1 MLVMSQKWTR
11 SEKKEYAIQPCQPH
25 VLLFCKQNWHA
36 LCFTFG
42 VVQERPCLPFARF
55 TALLGFGFL
64 GKAPSTKCWH
74 IWTFSQPWFFYWY
87 VRWWLDENYSLLC
100 LLFGRGGP
108 LPLRTASNAAMFSF
122 LMSLLSIT
130 FPSRRPWGTI
140 SYSTS
145 SLVKLT
151 SCHWLP
157 RLIPV
162 GNYYSRLNV
171 IFESEN

>member
-1 MLVMSQKWTR
+1 MSQKWNRRIRYPTLPIACASFFANR
-11 SEKKEYAIQPCQPH
+11 IGTLF
-25 VLLFCKQNWHA
+25 VLHLEI
-36 LCFTFG
+36 
-42 VVQERPCLPFARF
+42 VQERPCLPFARF
-55 TALLGFGFL
+55 TAFLGFGFL

-74 IWTFSQPWFFYWY
+74 IWTFSQPWFFDRD

-130 FPSRRPWGTI
+130 FPYRRPWSAI
-140 SYSTS
+140 SVSTS

-151 SCHWLP
+151 LC
-157 RLIPV
+157 
-162 GNYYSRLNV
+162 N
-171 IFESEN
+171 